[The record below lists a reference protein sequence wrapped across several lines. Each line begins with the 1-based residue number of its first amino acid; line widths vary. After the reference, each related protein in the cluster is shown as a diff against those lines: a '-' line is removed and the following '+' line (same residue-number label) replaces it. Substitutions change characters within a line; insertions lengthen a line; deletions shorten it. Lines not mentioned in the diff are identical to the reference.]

1 MRRVAV
7 LLATLALAVPSTAA
21 RAEDDFE
28 FWLNPSVAM
37 DVGGDTELEF
47 ETAQRLR
54 DEGNG
59 RQDTYFFR
67 LWVNHKFS
75 KAVGV
80 GAAVERRINTPGAN
94 ETRTMQQ
101 LNLRHGVLRG
111 RARLEQRFIENAA
124 QTGWRLRL
132 RAGVDV
138 PLGDESPWS
147 FFANAEPFITL
158 RATSRTG
165 LEGFSA
171 LRTQIGVSREINDNL
186 EVSLGYL
193 RQQDVQR
200 NRPDTVGHAPI
211 VGIELSF

>member
-1 MRRVAV
+1 MR
-7 LLATLALAVPSTAA
+7 LTLALVAA
-21 RAEDDFE
+21 CFAGAAHASDDFE
-28 FWLNPSVAM
+28 FWLNPSVAL

-67 LWVNHKFS
+67 LWINQKLT

-101 LNLRHGVLRG
+101 LNLRHDIFRG
-111 RARLEQRFIENAA
+111 RARLEQRFVENAA

-138 PLGDESPWS
+138 LVGDSPWS
-147 FFANAEPFITL
+147 VFANAEPFFTL

-165 LEGFSA
+165 LEGFTA
-171 LRTQIGVSREINDNL
+171 LRTQVGVSREINDNI

-193 RQQDVQR
+193 RQQDVVR
-200 NRPDTVGHAPI
+200 GRADTVGHAPI

>member
-1 MRRVAV
+1 MNAPCRRASRHS
-7 LLATLALAVPSTAA
+7 ALAIPSTAA

-101 LNLRHGVLRG
+101 LNLRHGAYCAAARG
-111 RARLEQRFIENAA
+111 WSSASSR
-124 QTGWRLRL
+124 TRLRPGGACACAPRE
-132 RAGVDV
+132 RAAG
-138 PLGDESPWS
+138 
-147 FFANAEPFITL
+147 
-158 RATSRTG
+158 R
-165 LEGFSA
+165 
-171 LRTQIGVSREINDNL
+171 
-186 EVSLGYL
+186 
-193 RQQDVQR
+193 
-200 NRPDTVGHAPI
+200 
-211 VGIELSF
+211 